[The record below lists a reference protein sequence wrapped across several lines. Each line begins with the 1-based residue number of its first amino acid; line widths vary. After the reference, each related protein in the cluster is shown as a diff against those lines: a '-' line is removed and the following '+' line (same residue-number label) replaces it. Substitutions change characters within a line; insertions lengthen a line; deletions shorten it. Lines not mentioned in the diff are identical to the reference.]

1 MTRQVT
7 FVGNMLATSGTA
19 TQDDLDTAD
28 YVFDVA
34 DDIEDWRLSV
44 DADGELV
51 IAYAGE
57 DRDTALA
64 SLAADQA
71 TQQSAD
77 EAAVAEANAE

>member
-7 FVGNMLATSGTA
+7 FVGNMLVASGTV
-19 TQDDLDTAD
+19 TQDDLDIAD

-64 SLAADQA
+64 SLASDQA
-71 TQQSAD
+71 AQQ
-77 EAAVAEANAE
+77 AAEEDAE

>member
-7 FVGNMLATSGTA
+7 FVGNILATSGTA
-19 TQDDLDTAD
+19 TQDDLDVAD
-28 YVFDVA
+28 YVFDVE

-51 IAYAGE
+51 VAYDGE
-57 DRDTALA
+57 DRETALA

-71 TQQSAD
+71 AIQEAD
-77 EAAVAEANAE
+77 EAEVIASRGE